1 METYPTHTSEKKKEK
16 ESERKRERQKER
28 EREAIGMKKIA
39 KTYHLPVLLGLKRAL
54 IS

>member
-16 ESERKRERQKER
+16 ESERERERER